1 MVVKV
6 GPPSCR
12 WLRKE
17 DLRLLGIESIITGGL
32 TVVVY
37 ALLLVS
43 IYRVFQIG
51 ADVGEMK
58 ELLKDI
64 KNNMAS
70 SAFPT
75 ATTVAS
81 RPESP
86 EALVRAVHSAS
97 YQQIDEAIAD
107 TVEQKRA

>member
-1 MVVKV
+1 M
-6 GPPSCR
+6 
-12 WLRKE
+12 
-17 DLRLLGIESIITGGL
+17 LGIESIITGGL
-32 TVVVY
+32 TVIIY
-37 ALLLVS
+37 ALVLVS

-64 KNNMAS
+64 KNNTAPAILPMAS
-70 SAFPT
+70 
-75 ATTVAS
+75 VAS

-97 YQQIDEAIAD
+97 YEQIDDAIAD
-107 TVEQKRA
+107 TVSQKPV

>member
-12 WLRKE
+12 WFRKE

-70 SAFPT
+70 SGLPT

-97 YQQIDEAIAD
+97 YQQIDEVIAD